1 LRSRGPSALLC
12 AALACA
18 CAADPEEAF
27 CPEAGAGDLV
37 VTEIRGEQTGEEDGD
52 QWFEVQNQTGIELDL
67 YGTVIDLLSIDGN
80 TRQRMLIRRSV
91 PVAPGGYAVLGVLPD
106 SQLLAHMDY
115 GFGADYETEADG
127 TVFPTAGAVTV
138 TGCGVELDRA
148 VFDDLPATGTLSLDD
163 AGTWCANPTPS
174 GTPGEANPPCP

>member
-1 LRSRGPSALLC
+1 MRSAGSSALLC

-18 CAADPEEAF
+18 CTADPEEAI

-52 QWFEVQNQTGIELDL
+52 QWFEVRNQTGIELEL
-67 YGTVIDLLSIDGN
+67 HGTVVDLLSIDGN
-80 TRQRMLIRRSV
+80 TRQRMLIRRSL
-91 PVAPGGYAVLGVLPD
+91 PVAAGGYAVLGVLPEAERLD
-106 SQLLAHMDY
+106 HMDY

-127 TVFPTAGAVTV
+127 TVFPSAGAVTV
-138 TGCGVELDRA
+138 TGCAVELDRV
-148 VFDDLPATGTLSLDD
+148 VFDDLPTTGTLALDD
-163 AGTWCANPTPS
+163 DGAWCVDPTPS